1 MDSASCRLQSARTLQ
16 TAYPII
22 LKSILSTMHASIVGQ
37 RTKAIRALGTLI
49 TADPDVLLDVSRLC
63 SRLFFFTND

>member
-1 MDSASCRLQSARTLQ
+1 
-16 TAYPII
+16 
-22 LKSILSTMHASIVGQ
+22 MHASIVGQ